1 MFPFMAQSF
10 RFLICRSLKYT
21 WARRARRAR
30 TVREHVG
37 HVGVLRSLRAHA
49 PYVLY
54 GRARGRV
61 GHAIKQTPTT
71 PAF

>member
-10 RFLICRSLKYT
+10 QFLICRSLKYT

-30 TVREHVG
+30 G
-37 HVGVLRSLRAHA
+37 H
-49 PYVLY
+49 
-54 GRARGRV
+54 V